1 MKLSKKLAKD
11 FRTGRNLLVERV
23 DEETFW
29 VSDTHIVVKL
39 GLDDFIE
46 FREKWNNYKSTVN
59 IPEVSQGVKIVNGE
73 LSKYEGSVMAH
84 VIENN
89 LDYKL
94 KITEEVTAK
103 VGKLGVRK
111 LVSNDIGGV
120 YMAQE
125 FEYLITEFE
134 GCELYISG
142 KFGAIHV
149 LLDDDLK
156 ALIMPVRGFE
166 NE

>member
-1 MKLSKKLAKD
+1 MKLSKKVAQD
-11 FRTGRNLLVERV
+11 FRTGRNLLVEKV

-125 FEYLITEFE
+125 FEYLITALE
-134 GCELYISG
+134 GCELHTSG

-156 ALIMPVRGFE
+156 ALIMPVRKHE
-166 NE
+166 KE

>member
-1 MKLSKKLAKD
+1 MKLSKKLAQD
-11 FRTGRNLLVERV
+11 FNTDRNSVIEKV

-29 VSDTHIVVKL
+29 VSNTYTAVKL
-39 GLDDFIE
+39 HLYDFVE
-46 FREKWNNYKSTVN
+46 FREKWNNYKSTKD
-59 IPEVSQGVKIVNGE
+59 IPKEFKVIKISNGE
-73 LSKYEGSVMAH
+73 LTKHEEPVMET
-84 VIENN
+84 VISGN
-89 LDYKL
+89 LSYKL

-125 FEYLITEFE
+125 FEYLITALE
-134 GCELYISG
+134 GCELHTSG

-156 ALIMPVRGFE
+156 ALIMPVRKPE
-166 NE
+166 KE